1 VTRASARCRCETLA
15 SVRSRAKGESGT
27 FVRSTSGLRSR
38 LRSASPS
45 RPVLYQLI
53 VPTGDPALGFV
64 LFQGCGHVLRATA
77 WARPNLGQAGADH
90 QPPVRSRRAHILAAC
105 RPIRSWASN
114 APSRSIRPAER
125 PPCGIECH
133 GALPSAIRPA
143 LQRLRGADALPHAPE
158 LTCPSGAAPCLRF
171 CTVRELRQK

>member
-1 VTRASARCRCETLA
+1 
-15 SVRSRAKGESGT
+15 VRHLQVFEAGRKAN
-27 FVRSTSGLRSR
+27 RGLSCDR
-38 LRSASPS
+38 L
-45 RPVLYQLI
+45 
-53 VPTGDPALGFV
+53 LGFAPV
-64 LFQGCGHVLRATA
+64 CGPRRRHGRFFTSSSCRRAILP
-77 WARPNLGQAGADH
+77 WASSSFRAADTFCVQPRGLEPNLGQAGADH

-114 APSRSIRPAER
+114 ARSRSIRPAER